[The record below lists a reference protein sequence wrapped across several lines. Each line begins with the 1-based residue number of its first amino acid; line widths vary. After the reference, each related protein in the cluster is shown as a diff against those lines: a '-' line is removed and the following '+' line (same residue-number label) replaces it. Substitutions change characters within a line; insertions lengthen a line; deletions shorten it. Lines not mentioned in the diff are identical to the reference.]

1 MARIALKFGS
11 AKLSSIVAAGML
23 AVALGPLS
31 TSALAQGHGREQQ
44 GGAPGGMGQRSG
56 DNAPKGQIDGG
67 YGRNLMNNT
76 TKPTAPP
83 VLTENTSG
91 LQLGP
96 PGRWWD
102 NKDFARTIGLNSLQ
116 QRHMDDVFG
125 ASRDTLVKLNKSL
138 LHEEAQLEKI
148 TRSHELDENQIF
160 QQIDR
165 VTAARGDLEK
175 AYAHM
180 QLQIRK
186 EMTQQQVGKMDELMP
201 SPIVQP

>member
-1 MARIALKFGS
+1 MTRTQLKFGC
-11 AKLSSIVAAGML
+11 AVLSM
-23 AVALGPLS
+23 ALGS
-31 TSALAQGHGREQQ
+31 FTAAATAQGHGAPPP
-44 GGAPGGMGQRSG
+44 GGPQGGMGRENG
-56 DNAPKGQIDGG
+56 GKGQADGG
-67 YGRNLMNNT
+67 FGRNLMNNT
-76 TKPTAPP
+76 TRPAPP
-83 VLTENTSG
+83 PVSNENTGG

-116 QRHMDDVFG
+116 QKHMDDVFG
-125 ASRDTLVKLNKSL
+125 ASRDTLVKLNKNL

-186 EMTQQQVGKMDELMP
+186 EMTAQQVGKMDEMMP
-201 SPIVQP
+201 VPMAQP